1 MIHKKIPSGFLERK
15 PGLLDQRGVKMPERK
30 AETAQPRRPWL
41 IFQGKPVGSS
51 LVLPGAISAQ
61 EEFRFRDNPLR
72 FLGNP
77 RFWGRGDK

>member
-1 MIHKKIPSGFLERK
+1 MIHKKIPSGFLART
-15 PGLLDQRGVKMPERK
+15 PGLLGQRGVQMPERK
-30 AETAQPRRPWL
+30 AETAQPRRPW
-41 IFQGKPVGSS
+41 IIAQGKPVGSS
-51 LVLPGAISAQ
+51 LVMPGTISAQ